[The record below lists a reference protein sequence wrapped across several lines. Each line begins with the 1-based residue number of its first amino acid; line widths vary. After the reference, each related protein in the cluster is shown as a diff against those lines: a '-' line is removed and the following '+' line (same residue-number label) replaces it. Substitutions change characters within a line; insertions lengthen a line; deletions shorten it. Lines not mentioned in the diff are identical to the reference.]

1 MLQGAV
7 REVSQGSPTHTL
19 RSRSKLNPS
28 CSSQH
33 SSLQS
38 CACLCLLASSPLTLS
53 PVSNLSIIF
62 AFRYP
67 HPLQG
72 AAASWVSTRS
82 CVCAAHLH
90 ACVPLNAVDLPGA
103 SGHASLHKTPTPPPS
118 GERSP
123 KASHPTALRTNSPQ
137 DTFSPRHGGRRE
149 NKYYRSQTAP
159 SPLGQSS
166 RPFSRA
172 TKSHWRRKYFEIPSF
187 PSQVRALSLSPI
199 YLH

>member
-1 MLQGAV
+1 MPL
-7 REVSQGSPTHTL
+7 
-19 RSRSKLNPS
+19 PS
-28 CSSQH
+28 CLQSPH
-33 SSLQS
+33 PVPSLQS
-38 CACLCLLASSPLTLS
+38 FNYLCLSLPPPATGSSCFM
-53 PVSNLSIIF
+53 VS
-62 AFRYP
+62 R
-67 HPLQG
+67 Q
-72 AAASWVSTRS
+72 S

-90 ACVPLNAVDLPGA
+90 ARVPLTAVDLPGA

-137 DTFSPRHGGRRE
+137 DTFSPRRGGRRE

-187 PSQVRALSLSPI
+187 SSHIRALSLSPI